1 MVRHDEPLAV
11 EFAAAIIGGD
21 VERLTTLLRTE
32 PWLATEPLTDLAG
45 ARRSPLHLVA
55 DSPGHRPRA
64 AETVRALVA
73 AGADVDAPAIGM
85 SHSER
90 PLHWAASNDD
100 VTLADALLDAGAD
113 IEAAGS
119 SIDGGPPLSSA
130 VGYGQWSVARRL
142 VDRGARTE
150 LWHAAALGLLPVVD
164 RLAVGTTDLD
174 APLWNAC
181 RAGHLDAAKLLVAR
195 GASPRWPAPWSGE
208 TAVDVARSSG
218 NDELV
223 SWLVAFPS

>member
-1 MVRHDEPLAV
+1 MRYDEPLAV
-11 EFAAAIIGGD
+11 EFAAAITGGD
-21 VERLTTLLRTE
+21 VERLATLLRGQ
-32 PWLATEPLTDLAG
+32 PGLATEPLTDSDG

-73 AGADVDAPAIGM
+73 AGADVDAPAVGM
-85 SHSER
+85 PHTER

-100 VTLADALLDAGAD
+100 VTLVDALLDSGAD
-113 IEAAGS
+113 IEAPGS

-130 VGYGQWSVARRL
+130 VGYAQWGAARRL
-142 VDRGARTE
+142 VDRGARTQ

-164 RLAVGTTDLD
+164 RLAVGSTELD

-181 RAGHLDAAKLLVAR
+181 RAGQLDAAKLLVSR

-208 TAVDVARSSG
+208 TAVDVAQSSG

-223 SWLVAFPS
+223 SWLTAQPR